1 MVQGF
6 LKATH
11 ENFNILIN
19 EFFETA
25 ANLKNIPRKGWIEKL
40 GIDSPE
46 SVADHSYITT
56 LMAMV
61 LSDLQNLDT
70 KKIMKMAI
78 LHDLA
83 ESVTGDFTPD
93 SISKKEKNILENK
106 AMNELLNKLP
116 ESLVKEYVSLWSDY
130 QNNAT
135 KESEIVHDIDKLE
148 MALQAKIYSKQ
159 GFSTE
164 KLQTFLKTANSE
176 IKNNDL
182 KTMFETI
189 LTL

>member
-6 LKATH
+6 LKVTH

-25 ANLKNIPRKGWIEKL
+25 ANLKNIPRKGWVEKL

-46 SVADHSYITT
+46 SVADHCYITT

-83 ESVTGDFTPD
+83 ESITGDFTPD
-93 SISKKEKNILENK
+93 SISKKEKKILENK
-106 AMNELLNKLP
+106 AMNELLKKLP
-116 ESLVKEYVSLWSDY
+116 ESIVKEYVSLWSDY
-130 QNNAT
+130 QNNT
-135 KESEIVHDIDKLE
+135 TEESEIVHDIDKLE

-159 GFSTE
+159 GFSRE
-164 KLQTFLKTANSE
+164 NLQTFLKTANSE
-176 IKNNDL
+176 IKNDNL
-182 KTMFETI
+182 KKMFQTI

>member
-11 ENFNILIN
+11 VNFNILIN

-25 ANLKNIPRKGWIEKL
+25 ANLKNIPRKGWVEKL

-46 SVADHSYITT
+46 SVADHCYITT

-70 KKIMKMAI
+70 NKIMKMTI

-83 ESVTGDFTPD
+83 ESITGDFTPD

-116 ESLVKEYVSLWSDY
+116 ESIVKEYVSLWSDY
-130 QNNAT
+130 QNNTT

-159 GFSTE
+159 GFSKE
-164 KLQTFLKTANSE
+164 ALQTFLKTANAE

-182 KTMFETI
+182 KKMFETI

>member
-25 ANLKNIPRKGWIEKL
+25 ANLKNIPRKGWVEKL

-46 SVADHSYITT
+46 SVADHCYITT
-56 LMAMV
+56 LMAMII
-61 LSDLQNLDT
+61 SDLQNLDT

-83 ESVTGDFTPD
+83 ESITGDFTPD
-93 SISKKEKNILENK
+93 TISKKEKNILENK

-116 ESLVKEYVSLWSDY
+116 KSIVKEYVSLWNDY
-130 QNNAT
+130 QNNT
-135 KESEIVHDIDKLE
+135 TEESEIVHDIDKLE

-159 GFSTE
+159 GFSRE
-164 KLQTFLKTANSE
+164 ELQTFLKTANSE

-182 KTMFETI
+182 KKMFETI